1 MPSCRRT
8 PPRFSTSP
16 CLKADIQTLLLDVL
30 TGGLAG
36 SAEFDLAF
44 TVRTGNRWG
53 LAVARTDQALLG
65 ALDDALAAV
74 KAGGRL
80 RQAWRDWLP
89 ALEYP
94 VTTSC
99 PPATD

>member
-1 MPSCRRT
+1 MLT
-8 PPRFSTSP
+8 
-16 CLKADIQTLLLDVL
+16 QTLISDDL
-30 TGGLAG
+30 TWAAWSG
-36 SAEFDLAF
+36 SAGFDLAF
-44 TVRTGNRWG
+44 TVRTGNRRG

-74 KAGGRL
+74 KADGRL

-94 VTTSC
+94 FTTSS